1 MNICYAIYLISKI
14 LLTLLNKLSFLASDS
29 QTLNSEGK
37 VEFLFC
43 LQVQGKKVKH
53 NMIR

>member
-29 QTLNSEGK
+29 QTLTSEGK